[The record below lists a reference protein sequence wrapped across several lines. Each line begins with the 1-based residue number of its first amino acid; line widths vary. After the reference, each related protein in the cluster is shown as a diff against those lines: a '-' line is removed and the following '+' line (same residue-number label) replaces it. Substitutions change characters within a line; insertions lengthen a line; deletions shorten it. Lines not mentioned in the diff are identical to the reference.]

1 MSWCSHCSMSGHH
14 MSLCYNLKFCKL
26 CGKAGH
32 NPYRCWTFSTIS
44 RWIDRAKELDSCES
58 CLTPWKLAATEYNG
72 YIMCKHCR
80 EGIRDLDK
88 VQGSQTELQLQEEKT
103 ITEKLSMQIKDLN
116 GKILSLE
123 SRLERSNETINCLDG
138 KLQNTIK
145 EKELELQKFDK
156 LDVLCKEKEVELR
169 RLWEQIGK
177 KDFELEQFR
186 KTTAQPSQTIPT
198 AVQQPCPTPP
208 SNSFEQIYET
218 NSMKTLINIQ
228 DQQQKLTMIV
238 NHLYKKIKTLDM
250 SCINYPSFNPTM
262 GPYDTGQCFNKLQQ
276 VY

>member
-1 MSWCSHCSMSGHH
+1 
-14 MSLCYNLKFCKL
+14 
-26 CGKAGH
+26 
-32 NPYRCWTFSTIS
+32 
-44 RWIDRAKELDSCES
+44 
-58 CLTPWKLAATEYNG
+58 
-72 YIMCKHCR
+72 
-80 EGIRDLDK
+80 
-88 VQGSQTELQLQEEKT
+88 
-103 ITEKLSMQIKDLN
+103 MQIKDLN

-123 SRLERSNETINCLDG
+123 SRLESSKETISCLDG
-138 KLQNTIK
+138 KYQSTIK
-145 EKELELQKFDK
+145 EKELELQKVDK

-177 KDFELEQFR
+177 KDYELEQFR
-186 KTTAQPSQTIPT
+186 KTTARPSQTIPT
-198 AVQQPCPTPP
+198 AVEQPCPTLP

-250 SCINYPSFNPTM
+250 SFINYPSFNPTM